1 MTLAIHQKPTS
12 TQIILSGVE
21 GERFFDQSYRF
32 AECRFNLMSFLYI
45 GNKGD
50 QWFQARANSKPD
62 VKWMIDSGGHSFRK
76 EKFCPKWPDIAWFD
90 DFARRYRDWTITN
103 KDKVSLIANLDIDNV
118 VGMQKMIEWDDE
130 IFRPIERSGI
140 PVCYVW
146 HEAYGF
152 DYWMKMC
159 REHEYVGLPGH
170 LTEAEFHKMMRP
182 AMMNG
187 CRVHGFAATKSYILG
202 HVPLATVDST
212 SWKAGERFGQ
222 TFVFESGSLRV
233 FDKNQKDQRKRYKQR
248 WTSMGVDWG
257 MLEQD
262 KAEAIT
268 QVCAIAW
275 GDYQKHVDTM
285 SSKLAYWLKT
295 SKLVDDL
302 GEVQRLTK
310 DQISE
315 FYAAH
320 KFPLACT
327 SDAAAQK
334 DLFEIRAFLARDSS
348 LVMSMTDE
356 RLDEWLKKLTLTPEN
371 PTRNDKEATVRQH
384 LYTFFYKLN
393 AAETLPR
400 LTVDLVEPVSRSLL
414 RGEEL
419 RYSPNVDC
427 DLPEEL
433 GHPDHADGEFFGLV
447 SPESTS
453 QLLLTGPGSTP
464 ENVVDNLTQQ
474 AMNTPSVETEVVAD
488 TGFTKSI
495 SDRKLRARA
504 VLGVELLLE
513 QFDLKHQADVLR
525 IKNTSK
531 NKQKELRQQASKLSE
546 EVTSIS
552 EAVGETVSDQM
563 MRAALDA
570 HQKILSG
577 RNGVNSKESILEA
590 DEKRKLAL
598 RPQNLRLAENPGLA
612 VAIGKMGGAPAGN
625 QNARKNGLYS
635 RKMPNL
641 ACDNCP
647 HIQVCPQYRA
657 GHVCAFLNEYS
668 RQIESLSGE
677 SPELTAVRV
686 ILEEQIK
693 RATRSLLFETFEGG
707 ILNKETSRVM
717 RDVQSA
723 AQLLH
728 QMKNPPQRSN
738 PFGLPV
744 TQQAPA
750 VGETKKEGFL
760 SRLFRDM
767 PDVKD
772 ADVVTSQNSTKD
784 TQQPPASA

>member
-1 MTLAIHQKPTS
+1 MSQAIASNRQKPSS
-12 TQIILSGVE
+12 TRIILSGVE

-32 AECRFNLMSFLYI
+32 AECRDNLVSFLYI

-50 QWFQARANSKPD
+50 KWFQDRANSKPD

-76 EKFCPKWPDIAWFD
+76 EKFCPKWPDLQWFE

-103 KDKVSLIANLDIDNV
+103 KDKISLIANLDIDNV
-118 VGMQKMIEWDDE
+118 VGMQKMVEWDDE

-170 LTEAEFHKMMRP
+170 LSEADFHKMVRP

-187 CRVHGFAATKSYILG
+187 CRVHGFAATKSYVLG

-285 SSKLAYWLKT
+285 SGKLAYWLKT

-302 GEVQRLTK
+302 GEINRLTK
-310 DQISE
+310 DQIKE
-315 FYAAH
+315 FYDLH
-320 KFPLACT
+320 KFTLDCP
-327 SDAAAQK
+327 SDATAQT
-334 DLFEIRAFLARDSS
+334 DLKEIRAFLARDNEA
-348 LVMSMTDE
+348 VMAMSDE
-356 RLDEWLKKLTLTPEN
+356 RLEEWLKRLSLTPEN
-371 PTRNDKEATVRQH
+371 STRSDKEATVRQH
-384 LYTFFYKLN
+384 LYGFFYKLN
-393 AAETLPR
+393 AAEMLPR
-400 LTVDLVEPVSRSLL
+400 LTDESVEPTKRSLA

-419 RYSPNVDC
+419 RPCPSVDV
-427 DLPEEL
+427 DLPDEA
-433 GHPDHADGEFFGLV
+433 GHPEASEGDFFGLPA
-447 SPESTS
+447 PESTP
-453 QLLLTGPGSTP
+453 QLRLSGPPGTP
-464 ENVVDNLTQQ
+464 ENTGDNP
-474 AMNTPSVETEVVAD
+474 TPAPEIATEASTEVVVD
-488 TGFTKSI
+488 TAFTQAI
-495 SDRKLRARA
+495 TDRKLRARA

-525 IKNTSK
+525 VQNRSK
-531 NKQKELRQQASKLSE
+531 NRQKELRQQAAKLAE
-546 EVTSIS
+546 EITGIS
-552 EAVGETVSDQM
+552 EALGETLSDQM
-563 MRAALDA
+563 MRAALDT
-570 HQKILSG
+570 HQKILATKAAS
-577 RNGVNSKESILEA
+577 ESVEAKVEA

-598 RPQNLRLAENPGLA
+598 RPQNQRLAQDPA
-612 VAIGKMGGAPAGN
+612 IAAAIGKLGGAPSGN

-657 GHVCAFLNEYS
+657 GHVCSFLNEYS
-668 RQIESLSGE
+668 RQIESLAGE
-677 SPELTAVRV
+677 TPEVTAIRV

-728 QMKNPPQRSN
+728 QMKNPVQRSN
-738 PFGLPV
+738 PFGNFPPPSN
-744 TQQAPA
+744 TEP
-750 VGETKKEGFL
+750 KKDGIL
-760 SRLFRDM
+760 SKLFGDL
-767 PDVKD
+767 KD
-772 ADVVTSQNSTKD
+772 ASYTAGPKVDEP
-784 TQQPPASA
+784 QQTPTPVQ